1 MMITSVAFMA
11 YPVSNVSRSRE
22 FYERVLGLKMTSSFQ
37 DSWIE
42 YDLGDS
48 TFAIGSGAMGRTPGA
63 PGAMVGFEVADFD
76 ACVRMLKEQ
85 AVPFVMEAFDTP
97 VCRMAIVADPDGNQV
112 MIHKRRSG

>member
-1 MMITSVAFMA
+1 MIASIAFVA
-11 YPVSNVSRSRE
+11 YPVTDVSRARA
-22 FYERVLGLKMTSSFQ
+22 FYEQVLGLRMTSSFK

-42 YDLGDS
+42 YDIGDS

-76 ACVRMLKEQ
+76 GFVRTLKSKS
-85 AVPFVMEAFDTP
+85 VPFVMDAFDTP